1 MKKNKRKRGKLEG
14 GGGGGE
20 KLTQGMRT
28 NERLAHYLYCTVF
41 YSRQV
46 MKVRDLPACVNTHV
60 YIDSLGLSFLI
71 MLLLGPYEHCQNYAE
86 LKASYSS

>member
-1 MKKNKRKRGKLEG
+1 MGGG

-28 NERLAHYLYCTVF
+28 NEHLAHYLYCTVF

-46 MKVRDLPACVNTHV
+46 MKVHDLPACVNTRVSLIIWV
-60 YIDSLGLSFLI
+60 YHFL
-71 MLLLGPYEHCQNYAE
+71 LCFC
-86 LKASYSS
+86 